1 MASKKTQSRLEKEAE
16 RLMQKELRQP
26 GKENKA
32 KAKALNASRRGSP
45 IRPTAVVT
53 PKKVKESRRA
63 RIKAKMRKEE
73 W

>member
-1 MASKKTQSRLEKEAE
+1 MAKKKQQSRLEKEAE
-16 RLMQKELRQP
+16 KLMQKELRQP

-32 KAKALNASRRGSP
+32 KAKALNASRRGNP

-53 PKKVKESRRA
+53 PKKVKERSRA
-63 RIKAKMRKEE
+63 KLKASVRKEE